1 MWSIDKVK
9 IFPGALFGK
18 RFGKFNLRASL
29 NSFNWV
35 LCFSKWLF
43 CLSVCLSLPQTCYEA
58 DALTEKGESK
68 ETRVDES
75 QDIWLTFI
83 EDQV

>member
-1 MWSIDKVK
+1 MFFKMV
-9 IFPGALFGK
+9 
-18 RFGKFNLRASL
+18 
-29 NSFNWV
+29 V
-35 LCFSKWLF
+35 
-43 CLSVCLSLPQTCYEA
+43 LSVCLSLQQTCYEA

-83 EDQV
+83 EYQV